1 MPYRYSIDAIEAAH
15 LALLALIDAAATPG
29 KVKAY
34 TGSQP
39 ATVETSA
46 SGTLLGTIILADPA
60 GSVSGTTGVLTINAA
75 GSTRDESADASGEI
89 GYVRITDG
97 DDVGILDLP
106 VQAGAAAVS
115 GYAVFNTLTV
125 VADGPIELVSLVI
138 G

>member
-15 LALLALIDAAATPG
+15 LALLALIDAGATPG

-39 ATVETSA
+39 ATVETA
-46 SGTLLGTIILADPA
+46 ATGTLLGTVTLADPA
-60 GSVSGTTGVLTINAA
+60 GTVSGTTGALTIDVP
-75 GSTRDESADASGEI
+75 GSTRDESADASGDI
-89 GYVRITDG
+89 GYVRVTDG

-106 VQAGAAAVS
+106 VQAGTSPVS

-125 VADGPIELVSLVI
+125 VAGGPIELVSLVI

>member
-1 MPYRYSIDAIEAAH
+1 MPYRYSIATIEAAH
-15 LALLALIDAAATPG
+15 LAVLGKIDGAATPG

-34 TGSQP
+34 TGAQP
-39 ATVETSA
+39 ATVETAA
-46 SGTLLGTIILADPA
+46 SGTLLGTIVLADPA
-60 GSVSGTTGVLTINAA
+60 GSVSGVDGSLTVNAA

-89 GYVRITDG
+89 GYVRLTDG

-106 VQAGAAAVS
+106 VQAGTLPVS

-125 VADGPIELVSLVI
+125 VAGGPIELVSLVI

>member
-1 MPYRYSIDAIEAAH
+1 MPYRYSIAALVAAH
-15 LALLALIDAAATPG
+15 AALLALIDAATTPG

-34 TGSQP
+34 TGTQP
-39 ATVETSA
+39 ATVETA
-46 SGTLLGTIILADPA
+46 ATGTLLGTIVLADPA
-60 GSVSGTTGVLTINAA
+60 GTVSGVDGSLTIDAEA
-75 GSTRDESADASGEI
+75 STRDESADASGEI

-106 VQAGAAAVS
+106 VQAGTAPVS

-125 VADGPIELVSLVI
+125 VAGGPIELVSLVI